1 MSAAAAP
8 ARPAAFSR
16 IGAFALIA
24 GGFALFLALLW
35 LLSADAD
42 FGGTRGRGQAHAAS
56 NGLNGYAG
64 LVKLVEAQG
73 YTIALSRNAQG
84 LETRDLL
91 VLTPAPFADP
101 EELEIILTERRMLG
115 PTLVIM
121 SKWWASTPGPNL
133 PPRVQAKFRRGW
145 VTLGGASPSEWPTEL
160 PDGYRFAHAIHPR
173 KANAVAIDLAPP
185 QAAPSAAP
193 MPKAKPNKP
202 APPARWSGMGLSGT
216 LPREELLHAEIGDGQ
231 QALIVDTG
239 GRVLAFGID
248 LGLREEPD
256 TPEEEEADIFT
267 ERVYP
272 VIVLADPDLANNYG
286 LADANR
292 AAAAIALVDRL
303 ADPEEID
310 HVVFDMTLN
319 GFGASENLLTL
330 AFRPPFL
337 AATLCLLVALLIVG
351 WRAFR
356 RFGPAAANGGPDIA
370 FGKRQLI
377 MNGAGLILRARRFR
391 LLGAPYAALAGRRL
405 AERLGLTRPD
415 PEGIDAALAR
425 RLPDEEPFTHR
436 AARLE
441 AATKP
446 ADILAAA
453 RGLDDLA
460 NRLQQGPK

>member
-8 ARPAAFSR
+8 AARPAAFTR
-16 IGAFALIA
+16 FGAFALVA
-24 GGFALFLALLW
+24 GGAALFLALLW
-35 LLSADAD
+35 LLGADAD
-42 FGGTRGRGQAHAAS
+42 FGGERGRGQAHASS

-64 LVKLVEAQG
+64 LVRLVEAQG
-73 YTIALSRNAQG
+73 YSVERSRNPQDLKTA
-84 LETRDLL
+84 DLL
-91 VLTPAPFADP
+91 VLTPAIYGDG
-101 EELEIILTERRMLG
+101 EEIGKILEERRFRG

-121 SKWWASTPGPNL
+121 SKWWAETPGPGS
-133 PPRVQAKFRRGW
+133 PPEVLSKFKRGW
-145 VTLGGASPSEWPTEL
+145 VAINGASPSEWPGEL
-160 PDGYRFAHAIHPR
+160 PKTYRFGHEVHP
-173 KANAVAIDLAPP
+173 KSASPFAVQIAPGGPQAPP
-185 QAAPSAAP
+185 TEQ
-193 MPKAKPNKP
+193 AKPAKP
-202 APPARWSGMGLSGT
+202 APPARWSGMGLSGK
-216 LPREELLHAEIGDGQ
+216 LPREEVLHAKLTSGQ
-231 QALIVDTG
+231 KALIVDSA

-248 LGLREEPD
+248 LGVREEPD

-272 VIVLADPDLANNYG
+272 IIVLADPDLANNYG
-286 LADANR
+286 LADSTR

-351 WRAFR
+351 WRAFQ
-356 RFGPAAANGGPDIA
+356 RFGPAAASGGPDIA

-377 MNGAGLILRARRFR
+377 ANGAGLIVRARRFR
-391 LLGAPYAALAGRRL
+391 LLGAPYAALAARRL
-405 AERLGLTRPD
+405 AERLGLSRPD
-415 PEGIDAALAR
+415 PEAIDAALAR
-425 RLPDEEPFTHR
+425 RLPEEEPFTRR

-453 RGLDDLA
+453 QGLDDLA
-460 NRLQQGPK
+460 TKLQQGPK